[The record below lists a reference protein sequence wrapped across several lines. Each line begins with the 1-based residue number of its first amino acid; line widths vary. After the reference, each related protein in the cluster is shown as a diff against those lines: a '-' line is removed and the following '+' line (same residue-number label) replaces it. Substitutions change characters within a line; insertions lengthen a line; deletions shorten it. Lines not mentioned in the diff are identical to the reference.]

1 MDHYTNMDNLIN
13 RLKKKIETKEIDETT
28 ELDETTDLENTRKN
42 IYYSTSANSIKSV
55 FELVALIIFISINI
69 CIFIMFYWLIIWFW

>member
-13 RLKKKIETKEIDETT
+13 RLKKKIETT
-28 ELDETTDLENTRKN
+28 ELDETTDLENTREN